1 MKNTALTY
9 FKSVP
14 RRHNCAQSVA
24 AGAGREDL
32 VSELAACG
40 GGRAPEG
47 LCGALYAV
55 LRMAPAGEHGRI
67 RKAFAAKAGA
77 ETCREIKTG
86 SGFPCEQC
94 VALAAELSEE
104 FL

>member
-77 ETCREIKTG
+77 ETCREIRSG
-86 SGFPCEQC
+86 SAFPCEKC

>member
-1 MKNTALTY
+1 MANHAVELFTAT
-9 FKSVP
+9 P

-24 AGAGREDL
+24 AGAGREKL
-32 VSELAACG
+32 VHELAACG
-40 GGRAPEG
+40 GGRAPDG

-55 LRMAPAGEHGRI
+55 LRLAPAGEHERV

-86 SGFPCEQC
+86 SGFPCEEC
-94 VALAAELSEE
+94 VRLAAELSEE